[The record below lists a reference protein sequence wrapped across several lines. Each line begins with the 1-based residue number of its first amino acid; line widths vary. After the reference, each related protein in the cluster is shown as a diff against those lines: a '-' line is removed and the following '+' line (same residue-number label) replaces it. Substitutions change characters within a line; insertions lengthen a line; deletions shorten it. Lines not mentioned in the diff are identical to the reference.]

1 MLFLSGLRWQ
11 NRATAGGHMQPVRGT
26 LPSDRRK
33 SCPVLAGLQQP
44 LGSRRSGGLGESEPL
59 LPRLQAL
66 CLPHS
71 CRSRGLPPQ
80 LLAPKALPLPRR
92 CRIQRCYRQK
102 LRGSLAFILY
112 RLQNAYESPLLL
124 GLCPDGNSGPFHSLE
139 SFSSAS

>member
-102 LRGSLAFILY
+102 PRGSLAFILY